1 MPLWHFFTP
10 VYIHVYTVN
19 FNDVLWEIDHQVN
32 NHGGKNVT
40 PLGVVMHDDIK
51 IILP

>member
-1 MPLWHFFTP
+1 MLH
-10 VYIHVYTVN
+10 TVN
-19 FNDVLWEIDHQVN
+19 FNDVLREIDHQVK

-40 PLGVVMHDDIK
+40 TLGVVMYDDIK